1 MVVNLTDKIDYVRAE
16 ICKFNPCLCISSSST
31 GIIFFSCRVFEKVSQ
46 NRKHCNSNLFNTTSY
61 STSLLI
67 PNICMRW
74 VSLLLKYQTEY
85 CLVVFE

>member
-16 ICKFNPCLCISSSST
+16 ICKFNPVFVYLKFEYRYN
-31 GIIFFSCRVFEKVSQ
+31 FFSCRVFEKVSQ
-46 NRKHCNSNLFNTTSY
+46 NRKHCNSNLFNTATY

-74 VSLLLKYQTEY
+74 VSELLKY
-85 CLVVFE
+85 

>member
-16 ICKFNPCLCISSSST
+16 ICKFNPVFVYLKFEYRYN
-31 GIIFFSCRVFEKVSQ
+31 FFSRRVFEKKSQ
-46 NRKHCNSNLFNTTSY
+46 NRKHCNSNLFNTASY
-61 STSLLI
+61 STSFLI

-74 VSLLLKYQTEY
+74 VSELLKYQTEY